1 MCFIFLVISLS
12 LYLSLSFTLLVS
24 LGLILLISRTI
35 SLSLSSRARLPES
48 AVFVSFPLIIIFA
61 PSVFFEFQFASLTI
75 TSFRFPNRKQRS
87 RGENSS
93 ARYGCISTSA
103 AQGLI
108 HDRNFS
114 PQPPLFFRR
123 LSDLFQFS
131 WFYVHS
137 NTPMTQHSTSN
148 TILAILLRQPTQS
161 RAKQSNTET

>member
-1 MCFIFLVISLS
+1 MRVPKLQGRAGMTSVIFNILCASFSLSFLS
-12 LYLSLSFTLLVS
+12 LYLSLFHTARFSWSHSSHFSDNL
-24 LGLILLISRTI
+24 

-114 PQPPLFFRR
+114 PQPPLFFCR

-137 NTPMTQHSTSN
+137 NTSMTQHLT
-148 TILAILLRQPTQS
+148 LY
-161 RAKQSNTET
+161 

>member
-12 LYLSLSFTLLVS
+12 LSLSLSHCSFLLVS
-24 LGLILLISRTI
+24 FFSFLGQSL

-137 NTPMTQHSTSN
+137 NTSMTQHLT
-148 TILAILLRQPTQS
+148 LY
-161 RAKQSNTET
+161 